1 MPYPDAVG
9 LPYPDAAGLPHPDAR
24 LVDAVTG
31 RQVGGVE
38 LAARVADL
46 AALLDREPPGVV
58 FAAAPAEI
66 DAVLRILAAWQAGR
80 AVALLDPQVA
90 PGTLR
95 ELVDRFRPAVLLT
108 GPEPVDGYEPGPVG
122 LGPAWRRTGPAGPA
136 PHPDLALLLTTSG
149 STGNP
154 KLVRLSGAAVRAN
167 AAAIATALGIDG
179 DEVAP
184 TTLPLHY
191 TYGLSVLTSHL
202 HAGAT
207 VLLERSGLTSREF
220 WTAVD
225 RHRVT
230 SLAAVPYQYEMLRR
244 LRFAPARHE
253 RLRTLTQAGGRLH
266 PELVADF
273 HGRMAEVA
281 GRLFVMYGQTE
292 ATARM
297 TVLPADRL
305 PEKLGSVGLP
315 VPGGALS
322 VRADDGTETTAP
334 DRTGE
339 IVYRGPNVMMGYAET
354 AADLARPDELGGVL
368 ATGDLGRLDADGFLH
383 VTGRI
388 KRIAKVFG
396 VRVNLDDVERSLGHH
411 GPVAAIAGADR
422 LVVVAEGA
430 DADRLARIR
439 AEVAEALGTHSSGV
453 QVRGVDALPLTPTGK
468 PDYRALEAQC

>member
-1 MPYPDAVG
+1 M
-9 LPYPDAAGLPHPDAR
+9 PHPDGR
-24 LVDAVTG
+24 LVDAATG
-31 RQVGGVE
+31 RRVGGAE

-46 AALLDREPPGVV
+46 AALLDREPPGAV
-58 FAAAPAEI
+58 FAAAPTEI

-80 AVALLDPQVA
+80 PVALLDPRIAVDA
-90 PGTLR
+90 LR
-95 ELVDRFRPAVLLT
+95 DLVDRFRPALLLT
-108 GPEPVDGYEPGPVG
+108 GPAPVEGYGPGPAA
-122 LGPAWRRTGPAGPA
+122 LGPAWRRAGPPGPP
-136 PHPDLALLLTTSG
+136 PHPELALLLATSG

-154 KLVRLSGAAVRAN
+154 KLVRLSRAAVRAN
-167 AAAIATALGIDG
+167 AAAIATALDLDG

-220 WTAVD
+220 WAALD
-225 RHRVT
+225 RYRAT

-266 PELVADF
+266 PDLVADF

-297 TVLPADRL
+297 TVLPPERL

-322 VRADDGTETTAP
+322 IRTDDGTETTAP
-334 DRTGE
+334 ERTGE
-339 IVYRGPNVMMGYAET
+339 ILYRGPNVMMGYAET
-354 AADLARPDELGGVL
+354 AADLARPDERGGVL
-368 ATGDLGRLDADGFLH
+368 ATGDLGHLDADGFLH

-430 DADRLARIR
+430 DADRLALIR
-439 AEVAEALGTHSSGV
+439 AEVARALGTHSSGI

-468 PDYRALEAQC
+468 PDYRALEERC

>member
-1 MPYPDAVG
+1 MSDLLHA
-9 LPYPDAAGLPHPDAR
+9 DAR
-24 LVDAVTG
+24 LVDAGTG
-31 RQVGGVE
+31 RQLGGPD

-46 AALLDREPPGVV
+46 ATSLDREPPGVV
-58 FAAAPAEI
+58 FATVPADI
-66 DAVLRILAAWQAGR
+66 DAVVRVLAAWQAGR
-80 AVALLDPQVA
+80 PVALLDPQIPA
-90 PGTLR
+90 ATLR
-95 ELVDRFRPAVLLT
+95 DLVDRFRPALLLT
-108 GPEPVDGYEPGPVG
+108 HPTSPDGYRAAEVGP
-122 LGPAWRRTGPAGPA
+122 GPAWRRTGPSGPT

-154 KLVRLSGAAVRAN
+154 KLVRLSRSAVRAN
-167 AAAIATALGIDG
+167 AAAIAAALDLDG

-207 VLLERSGLTSREF
+207 VLLERSGLTSRDF
-220 WTAVD
+220 WSAVD

-244 LRFAPARHE
+244 LRFAPGRYE

-266 PELVADF
+266 PDLVTDF
-273 HGRMAEVA
+273 HGRMTEVE
-281 GRLFVMYGQTE
+281 GRFFVMYGQTE

-297 TVLPADRL
+297 TVLPSDRL
-305 PEKLGSVGLP
+305 PAKLGSVGLA
-315 VPGGALS
+315 VPGGTVS
-322 VRADDGTETTAP
+322 IRTDEGVETTEAA
-334 DRTGE
+334 RVGE
-339 IVYRGPNVMMGYAET
+339 IVYRGPNVMMGYAES
-354 AADLARPDELGGVL
+354 AADLARPDELGGTL
-368 ATGDLGRLDADGFLH
+368 ATGDLGRLDPEGFLF

-411 GPVAAIAGADR
+411 GPLAAIAGADR

-430 DADRLARIR
+430 DADQLARIR
-439 AEVAEALGTHSSGV
+439 TEVAAALGTHSSGV
-453 QVRGVDALPLTPTGK
+453 QVRSVDALPLTPAGK